1 MHIPAFS
8 LPRLNTHQ
16 QERAVISERRWVLWF
31 SLGVM
36 LVTSLP
42 YLLGYAMQ
50 GSGWQF
56 TGFVFGVEDGNS
68 YIAKMLSGSAG
79 AWLFRTP
86 YTAQPQRGVLAFLP
100 YLLLGKLAAPPGR
113 HEQLVALYHL
123 YRLAAGVLAILATY
137 DFLAVFIRARAVRRW
152 ALVLAVLGGGLGWV
166 LVLVGAAHWLGSL
179 PLDFYSPES
188 FGFLMLFGLPHLAL
202 ARAMLLWGLAAY
214 LKTGSVSWIPRR
226 FYRSRRGFNT
236 VGIVIGGL
244 WIVMGLAQP
253 MTVVVA
259 WFVLFAH
266 LVGFG
271 GHAWWR
277 HRRGDRDTLIKW
289 LVHFR
294 RAFWAVLVSAPIVVY
309 TLLAFN
315 SDPFLKTWTSQNLI
329 LSPHPLHYLVAYGF
343 LLPFAILGA
352 RRLMADRPRFA
363 WMPVAWALCLPLL
376 AYAPYNLQRR
386 LPEGIWVA
394 FVVLA
399 MGVFDQSETNTINQ
413 GDEQSALKISF
424 GSFRPVS
431 CLLLPSTLILLVGG
445 LSAAVKP
452 STPVFRERQ
461 EVEAFE
467 FLETQIQNGDT
478 VLASYE
484 TGNALPAWVPARVV
498 VGHGPESADLRT
510 LLPKVQAF
518 FRADTTDDERLE
530 LLNAQRVRFVFWGP
544 AERALG
550 AWNPAQAGYLAP
562 AFRSGEYEIY
572 ANVRYPQRDATFLP
586 RD

>member
-1 MHIPAFS
+1 MHFPAFS
-8 LPRLNTHQ
+8 LPRLKIGQ
-16 QERAVISERRWVLWF
+16 QERAVISQRRWVLWF

-50 GSGWQF
+50 GSDWQF

-86 YTAQPQRGVLAFLP
+86 YTAQSQSGVLAFLP
-100 YLLLGKLAAPPGR
+100 YLLLGKLAASPGR

-137 DFLAVFIRARAVRRW
+137 DFLTVFIRTRAVRRW

-166 LVLVGAAHWLGSL
+166 LVLAGAAHWLGSL

-188 FGFLMLFGLPHLAL
+188 FGFLMLYGLPHLAL
-202 ARAMLLWGLAAY
+202 ARAMLLWGISAY
-214 LKTGSVSWIPRR
+214 LKAGSVSWIPRR
-226 FYRSRRGFNT
+226 FYRSKRGLDT
-236 VGIVIGGL
+236 AGIAIGGL

-271 GHAWWR
+271 GHAWRR
-277 HRRGDRDTLIKW
+277 HRRGDRDILLKW

-309 TLLAFN
+309 TFLAFN

-329 LSPHPLHYLVAYGF
+329 LSPQPLHYLVAYGF
-343 LLPFAILGA
+343 LFPFAILGA
-352 RRLMADRPRFA
+352 RRLLATQPRFA
-363 WMPVAWALCLPLL
+363 WLPVAWALSLPLL

-394 FVVLA
+394 YVVLA
-399 MGVFDQSETNTINQ
+399 MSVFDQRELNIIDRGGKKSV
-413 GDEQSALKISF
+413 LKISF
-424 GSFRPVS
+424 GAYRLVS

-445 LSAAVKP
+445 LSAAVRP
-452 STPVFRERQ
+452 SSPVFRERQ

-467 FLETQIQNGDT
+467 FLETQIQVGDT

-498 VGHGPESADLRT
+498 VGHGPESADLST
-510 LLPKVQAF
+510 MLPKVQAF
-518 FRADTTDDERLE
+518 FQAKTTDDERLE
-530 LLNAQRVRFVFWGP
+530 LLNGQRVRFVFWGP

-550 AWNPAQAGYLAP
+550 DWDPAQASYLTP
-562 AFRSGEYEIY
+562 VFHSGEYEIY
-572 ANVRYPQRDATFLP
+572 ANVRYLQ
-586 RD
+586 